1 MTVGIRPEFLS
12 RTERKLG
19 PLSISVPLFR
29 LLSKLPRSDIRKR
42 RFPCSPLMMFRL
54 TRPDTTAADQRDAT
68 TEPSTLPTQKPVSS
82 TETASWENPNHE
94 CGLSYSRCS
103 HDAYPPK
110 IFGEKRGV
118 LGPHHRRHPHS
129 HTILTTTNT
138 ARHHQTITPPP
149 ASDLHHRRRHGN
161 GHSSLSFCTAGE
173 QTARVRLPAFPV
185 SSLTGAMTWVRKA
198 SPFLH

>member
-42 RFPCSPLMMFRL
+42 RFPCSPLMFRL

-94 CGLSYSRCS
+94 CGLSYSHCS

-110 IFGEKRGV
+110 ISGEKSGV
-118 LGPHHRRHPHS
+118 LGPHHHRHPHR
-129 HTILTTTNT
+129 HTILTTTDT
-138 ARHHQTITPPP
+138 ARPSHHHHHHQHRISTI
-149 ASDLHHRRRHGN
+149 A
-161 GHSSLSFCTAGE
+161 
-173 QTARVRLPAFPV
+173 
-185 SSLTGAMTWVRKA
+185 GAMVTATAHCHSARPESRQPA
-198 SPFLH
+198 CDFLHSRFHPSLAL